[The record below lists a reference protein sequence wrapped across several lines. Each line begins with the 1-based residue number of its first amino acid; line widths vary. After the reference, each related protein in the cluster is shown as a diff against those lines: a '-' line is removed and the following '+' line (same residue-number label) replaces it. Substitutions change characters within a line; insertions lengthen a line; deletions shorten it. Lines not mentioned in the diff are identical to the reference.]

1 LERNARVGVS
11 TIIALGQKE
20 RGAMCDYSLEN
31 VVSRDAKVGDRLVTS
46 DFANSIT
53 RGFAA
58 VESPQMAVCLRPGTE
73 IAFDR
78 EVEYDGVLPFL
89 GNRKTGAR
97 LARFR
102 QIIHDIPGHHD
113 ALEFPDGKTVLL
125 NKLVKGQHARVLQ
138 LPASAEKT
146 SAVEGE
152 RVVSSL

>member
-1 LERNARVGVS
+1 
-11 TIIALGQKE
+11 
-20 RGAMCDYSLEN
+20 MCDYSLEN
-31 VVSRDAKVGDRLVTS
+31 VVSRDARVGDRLVTS
-46 DFANSIT
+46 DFAKSIT

-78 EVEYDGVLPFL
+78 EVEYDGMLPFL

-102 QIIHDIPGHHD
+102 QVIHDIPGHRD
-113 ALEFPDGKTVLL
+113 ALEFPNGKTVLL
-125 NKLVKGQHARVLQ
+125 TKLVKGQHARVLQ

-146 SAVEGE
+146 GAIEGE
-152 RVVSSL
+152 RVASSV